1 MYDFLAE
8 HSIYIVLVITLM
20 VWAGVFLY
28 LVRIDR
34 NVRKFEEG

>member
-1 MYDFLAE
+1 MYEFLE
-8 HSIYIVLVITLM
+8 QHPIYIVLVTTLM